1 MTERELRR
9 ELKLARM
16 EATNNDRLLKAA
28 LSDRD
33 QLNARIEGL
42 ERNNQILMRS
52 ICPAGKCRLNQE
64 GK

>member
-52 ICPAGKCRLNQE
+52 ICPKGKCRLNQE